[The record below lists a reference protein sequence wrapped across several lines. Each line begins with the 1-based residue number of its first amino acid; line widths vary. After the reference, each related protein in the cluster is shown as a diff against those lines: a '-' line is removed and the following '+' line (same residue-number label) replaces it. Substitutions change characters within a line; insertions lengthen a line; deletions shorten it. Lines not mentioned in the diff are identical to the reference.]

1 MDFMLMHSLHSVIR
15 LGGIGAITLLVG
27 AGIMAGAGITVGA
40 GIVLTVVGDTI
51 LIMVATGVAGMVAV
65 HGDIIIII
73 GVVVRVGEA

>member
-15 LGGIGAITLLVG
+15 LGGIGVTILMVG
-27 AGIMAGAGITVGA
+27 AGTMAGDGITVGS

-51 LIMVATGVAGMVAV
+51 LIMAVTGGAGMVAF
-65 HGDIIIII
+65 HGDIIII